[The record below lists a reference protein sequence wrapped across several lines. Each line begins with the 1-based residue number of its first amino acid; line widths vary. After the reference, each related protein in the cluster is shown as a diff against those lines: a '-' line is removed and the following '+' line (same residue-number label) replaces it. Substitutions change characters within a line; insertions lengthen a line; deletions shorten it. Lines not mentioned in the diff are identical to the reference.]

1 MAFANTSF
9 KIISHG
15 ALIMSPS
22 MNKKGFSLIEVLVAL
37 VILSIAILATAGL
50 MVTTTKNNSFGK
62 NMTEA
67 ATLAQDKMEELLVTP
82 WGNISNNNDVVQ
94 VQGSAGIPFTR
105 NWNVADA
112 GSLKTITVTVNWND
126 GIDHTIST
134 VSSMYQLRW
143 REIKD

>member
-1 MAFANTSF
+1 MAFAHTIF

-105 NWNVADA
+105 SWNVADA

-126 GIDHTIST
+126 GTDHRIST
-134 VSSMYQLRW
+134 VSNMYQLRW
-143 REIKD
+143 REIRD

>member
-1 MAFANTSF
+1 
-9 KIISHG
+9 
-15 ALIMSPS
+15 MSPS

-50 MVTTTKNNSFGK
+50 MVTTTKNNSFGN

-67 ATLAQDKMEELLVTP
+67 ATLAQDKIEELLVTD
-82 WGNISNNNDVVQ
+82 WGGITNNNDVVQ
-94 VQGSAGIPFTR
+94 VQGSQGISFNR

-112 GSLKTITVTVNWND
+112 GLLKTITVTVHWND

>member
-1 MAFANTSF
+1 MAFAHPIS
-9 KIISHG
+9 KIILHG

-50 MVTTTKNNSFGK
+50 MVTTTKNNSFG
-62 NMTEA
+62 NHMTEA
-67 ATLAQDKMEELLVTP
+67 ATLAQDKMEELLVTD
-82 WGNISNNNDVVQ
+82 WGSISNNNDVVL
-94 VQGSAGIPFTR
+94 VQGSMGMPFTR

-112 GSLKTITVTVNWND
+112 ASLKTITVTVNWND
-126 GIDHTIST
+126 GTSHTIST

>member
-1 MAFANTSF
+1 
-9 KIISHG
+9 
-15 ALIMSPS
+15 

-50 MVTTTKNNSFGK
+50 MVTTTKNNSFGN

-82 WGNISNNNDVVQ
+82 WGDISTNNDEVP
-94 VQGSAGIPFTR
+94 GSTGFRFTR

-112 GSLKTITVTVNWND
+112 GLLKTITVTVHWDD
-126 GIDHTIST
+126 GTSHTIST

>member
-1 MAFANTSF
+1 
-9 KIISHG
+9 
-15 ALIMSPS
+15 MSPS

-50 MVTTTKNNSFGK
+50 MVTTTKNNSFG
-62 NMTEA
+62 NSMTEA
-67 ATLAQDKMEELLVTP
+67 ATLAQDKIEELLVTD
-82 WGNISNNNDVVQ
+82 WGGITNNNDVVQ
-94 VQGSAGIPFTR
+94 VQGSQGISFNR

-112 GSLKTITVTVNWND
+112 GLLKTITVTVHWND